1 MLGKNEDKYL
11 NLTPWEFY
19 LIQRNKRNNAH
30 KAGELQFKL
39 HFRYNKFPLKYLKK
53 SFNKC
58 EILILWD

>member
-19 LIQRNKRNNAH
+19 LIQRNNAD
-30 KAGELQFKL
+30 KARELQFKL
-39 HFRYNKFPLKYLKK
+39 HFRYHKFPLIDLKK
-53 SFNKC
+53 IINKC